1 MGLREK
7 LRDEQ
12 LEALKGHI
20 FGIWR
25 GVVTNVNDPEG
36 LGRIKAKVHELFG
49 NDDETDWASYCTPF
63 GGHGCGWFS
72 LPSPVTPGAD
82 KPQAGDGVWIM
93 FEAGDINR
101 PVWLGFWYSKV
112 DKPPVGADKDTVVL
126 QTRAGHRIELSD
138 KPGSEHVKVTDKAGN
153 SILLDSTSGAVTV
166 HAAKVVVNAGQVE
179 LAGADGGVVTSAT
192 HPTCF
197 YNHQPILGSSK
208 VKAGS

>member
-1 MGLREK
+1 MNMTDK
-7 LRDEQ
+7 LKDER
-12 LEALKGHI
+12 LEALKGRF

-25 GVVTNVNDPEG
+25 GTVTNTNDPDG

-49 NDDETDWASYCTPF
+49 DDEETNWASYCTPF
-63 GGHGCGWFS
+63 GGGGAGWFA
-72 LPSPVTPGAD
+72 LPSPVTPGAQ

-101 PVWLGFWYSKV
+101 PVWIGFWYSKV
-112 DKPPVGADKDTVVL
+112 DRPPEGADKDTVVL
-126 QTRAGHRIELSD
+126 QTRSGHRIEFSD
-138 KPGSEHVKVTDKAGN
+138 KPGDEHVKITDKSGN
-153 SILLDSTSGAVTV
+153 SVLLDSNSGTV
-166 HAAKVVVNAGQVE
+166 RVEASKVVIASGQVE
-179 LAGADGGVVTSAT
+179 LAGADGGVITQAT